1 MTLDLAADLSILW
14 WLLAGLLILIGI
26 AGTVL
31 PALPGV
37 VLVFFGLL
45 LGAWIDGF
53 ARVSGVTMGILAVI
67 TVLSY
72 LIDFAAT
79 ILGAKKYGAST
90 RAIGGAAIGTLA
102 GIFFGIPGLIVG
114 PFAGAVIGEYS
125 ARPNLYSAGRAGF
138 GAWIGLLFGA
148 AAKLALA
155 FLMFGIFVTAL
166 LF

>member
-14 WLLAGLLILIGI
+14 WLLAGFLILIGI

-53 ARVSGVTMGILAVI
+53 TRVGILAVL

-72 LIDFAAT
+72 LVDFAAT
-79 ILGAKKYGAST
+79 SLGAKKYGAST
-90 RAIGGAAIGTLA
+90 RAIGGAALGTIA

-114 PFAGAVIGEYS
+114 PS
-125 ARPNLYSAGRAGF
+125 RAR
-138 GAWIGLLFGA
+138 
-148 AAKLALA
+148 
-155 FLMFGIFVTAL
+155 
-166 LF
+166 

>member
-1 MTLDLAADLSILW
+1 MGVEFGDLSILW
-14 WLLAGLLILIGI
+14 WLLAGLLVVVGI

-37 VLVFFGLL
+37 VLVFSGLL
-45 LGAWIDGF
+45 LAAWIDDF
-53 ARVSGVTMGILAVI
+53 ARVSGATMGILAVL

-72 LIDFAAT
+72 VIDFAAT
-79 ILGAKKYGAST
+79 SLGAKKYGASP
-90 RAIGGAAIGTLA
+90 RAVGGAALGTLA

-114 PFAGAVIGEYS
+114 PFAGAVIGEYT
-125 ARPNLYSAGRAGF
+125 ARPDFYKAGRAGF

-155 FLMFGIFVTAL
+155 FLMLGIFITTL
-166 LF
+166 IFF

>member
-1 MTLDLAADLSILW
+1 MGFEFAADLAILW
-14 WLLAGLLILIGI
+14 WIVAGLLVVVGI

-37 VLVFFGLL
+37 VLVFFGLT

-53 ARVSGVTMGILAVI
+53 ERVSGFTIGILGVL
-67 TVLSY
+67 TLLSY
-72 LIDFAAT
+72 GIDFAAT
-79 ILGAKKYGAST
+79 SLGAKKYGASP
-90 RAIGGAAIGTLA
+90 RAVGGAALGTLG

-114 PFAGAVIGEYS
+114 PFVGAVIGEYT
-125 ARPNLYSAGRAGF
+125 ARPDLYKAGRAGF

-155 FLMFGIFVTAL
+155 FLMLGIFITAL
-166 LF
+166 IF